1 MAIKEDIKNKK
12 IDFNIFNSIFN
23 SYIKFNTTKNN
34 KNKLIKLRKNL
45 NIKKLLSH
53 KESMEN
59 IQPKKMESVFITL
72 DKLKDPGIN
81 NKLRKVRSSDAKI
94 KCNVS

>member
-1 MAIKEDIKNKK
+1 
-12 IDFNIFNSIFN
+12 
-23 SYIKFNTTKNN
+23 
-34 KNKLIKLRKNL
+34 
-45 NIKKLLSH
+45 
-53 KESMEN
+53 MEN

-94 KCNVS
+94 NYNFS